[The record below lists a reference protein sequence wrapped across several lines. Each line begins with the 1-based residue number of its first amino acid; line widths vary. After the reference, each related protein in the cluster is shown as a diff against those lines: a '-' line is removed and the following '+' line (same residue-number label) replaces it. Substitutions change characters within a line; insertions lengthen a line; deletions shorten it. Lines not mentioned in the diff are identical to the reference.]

1 MPRRPANRFNVTN
14 PVKPS
19 EFMQMCCFDETTGE
33 LLPRDICDKNL
44 ENAMKSVE
52 EIDYLD
58 ILNYE
63 NTPLTAAISMTLYN
77 LNETLKAD
85 RKREKEAVA
94 AARRVAPRYA
104 SEFDLKAAQEV
115 DQEGFLPGD
124 KRISLSMLINPSMCA
139 QWTGKMTITNA
150 VISILKEIQSRD
162 PYFFIYSAPV
172 TNKKT
177 TYPTIPN
184 EFFCTFAHVL
194 TTGFGLADSSQEL
207 IQLIGKIRGVTRN
220 FIDKQR
226 RHADGLGELLD
237 KFQENY
243 KRNPSFRAAEAP
255 VQDSPI
261 ITAAKVDFKPRAIK
275 REIIKTEA
283 DPEET
288 QAPRKSARQANRAA
302 KY

>member
-1 MPRRPANRFNVTN
+1 
-14 PVKPS
+14 
-19 EFMQMCCFDETTGE
+19 MQMCCFDETTGE
-33 LLPRDICDKNL
+33 LLPRDVCDKNL
-44 ENAMKSVE
+44 ETAMKSVE

-63 NTPLTAAISMTLYN
+63 NTPLTVAISMTLYK

-85 RKREKEAVA
+85 RKREIEAVA

-104 SEFDLKAAQEV
+104 SEFDLEAAQEV

-124 KRISLSMLINPSMCA
+124 KRIILSMLINPSMCA

-162 PYFFIYSAPV
+162 PYFFIYSVPV

-207 IQLIGKIRGVTRN
+207 IQLIGKIRGITRN

-226 RHADGLGELLD
+226 RHADGLDELLNE
-237 KFQENY
+237 FQENY
-243 KRNPSFRAAEAP
+243 QRNPSFRAAEAP
-255 VQDSPI
+255 IQDSPL

-275 REIIKTEA
+275 REIVKQEL
-283 DPEET
+283 DPDET
-288 QAPRKSARQANRAA
+288 QAPHKSARQANRAA